1 MGSTASYPGY
11 GMVKHARGKL
21 LFVQIQYRLGA
32 YGFLSGSEVR
42 NNGTANAGLLDQR
55 LAIEWVRRHI
65 HAFGG
70 DPDKITIAG
79 GSAGG
84 GSVLNQMIMYGGM
97 KNPPFRAAIAGKSS
111 RSTARNSQVS
121 LSRND

>member
-1 MGSTASYPGY
+1 
-11 GMVKHARGKL
+11 MVKHAKGKL

-42 NNGTANAGLLDQR
+42 TNGTANAGLLDQR

-70 DPDKITIAG
+70 SPDKITISG

-84 GSVLNQMIMYGGM
+84 GSVLNQMIMYGGG
-97 KNPPFRAAIAGKSS
+97 KNPPFRAAIAGKSL
-111 RSTARNSQVS
+111 RFTASEFPTC
-121 LSRND
+121 LFRND